1 MLHRPAAAL
10 SRGGTVAGMLGPMN
24 PLDQY
29 IEVTGRG
36 IAVAEAAAGLSRHRL
51 IDLGVVP
58 ADAQKIARIAGV
70 YFPANR
76 TTSPAIAAARENRH
90 CLATLDMIENYAR
103 KVSDQRR
110 AWGFRTR
117 ACGTAGNHQAVK
129 EACERLLLEFNG
141 PVAPEPERRP
151 SLRLINSRTRGP
163 GLVFHGSPIQVAG
176 VYRAAVEK
184 ARLNL
189 AQDSTASDGQAGPR
203 TDAPGAD
210 TAPFDAKGPVDCQ
223 AGLHGAGTDA
233 DGQADAQPDERTE
246 EDRIDR
252 FALGEAFA
260 EVLAG
265 GVPETV
271 YHAGVGIVLDE
282 HTRILGG
289 DGDDVELLASDGAR
303 MTGSEFVRLML
314 RDRAVVDRAVLVHP
328 VSGPVD
334 LYRLERFASPK
345 QREILQQV
353 YGVCAHPECNRPGV
367 YSETHHKDSFA
378 RGGMTNLDNLVLLC
392 PWHNAAND
400 DDPDAPARHG
410 RIESDGLDI
419 YRRLPGGR
427 RQRDDTPTMAR
438 RILNTRT
445 EARAAA

>member
-1 MLHRPAAAL
+1 MFHRRAASL
-10 SRGGTVAGMLGPMN
+10 SRGGAAAGMLGAMN

-36 IAVAEAAAGLSRHRL
+36 IVVAEAAAGLSRHRL

-117 ACGTAGNHQAVK
+117 ACRTPGNHQAVR

-141 PVAPEPERRP
+141 PQAPEPERRA
-151 SLRLINSRTRGP
+151 SLRLINSRTLGP
-163 GLVFHGSPIQVAG
+163 GLVFHGSSIQVASI
-176 VYRAAVEK
+176 YRAAFEQ
-184 ARLNL
+184 ARRNL
-189 AQDSTASDGQAGPR
+189 AQDSTRSDGQADPQ

-210 TAPFDAKGPVDCQ
+210 TATADVREPVDCQ
-223 AGLHGAGTDA
+223 GAGAGA
-233 DGQADAQPDERTE
+233 DGQADVQHDGRTE
-246 EDRIDR
+246 EARIDR

-260 EVLAG
+260 EVLAE

-282 HTRILGG
+282 HTRILEG
-289 DGDDVELLASDGAR
+289 DGDDVELLATDGAR

-345 QREILQQV
+345 QREILRQV
-353 YGVCAHPECNRPGV
+353 YGVCAHPQCNRPGV
-367 YSETHHKDSFA
+367 YSEAHHKDSFA

-410 RIESDGLDI
+410 RIESDGLDV
-419 YRRLPGGR
+419 YRLLPGGR

-438 RILNTRT
+438 RILNART
-445 EARAAA
+445 EALAAA

>member
-1 MLHRPAAAL
+1 
-10 SRGGTVAGMLGPMN
+10 MN
-24 PLDQY
+24 PLDQF
-29 IEVTGRG
+29 IEVSGRG

-58 ADAQKIARIAGV
+58 ADAQKIARVSAV

-90 CLATLDMIENYAR
+90 SLATLDMIENYAR
-103 KVSDQRR
+103 KVTDQRR
-110 AWGFRTR
+110 AWGFRRR

-141 PVAPEPERRP
+141 PEDPAPERRA

-163 GLVFHGSPIQVAG
+163 GLIFHGSSTQVSTI
-176 VYRAAVEK
+176 YRAAFEQ
-184 ARLNL
+184 ARQNL
-189 AQDSTASDGQAGPR
+189 TQPAA
-203 TDAPGAD
+203 
-210 TAPFDAKGPVDCQ
+210 
-223 AGLHGAGTDA
+223 DA
-233 DGQADAQPDERTE
+233 DGTADGRPAPQPTPQPGAQADGRAGEA
-246 EDRIDR
+246 RIDQ
-252 FALGEAFA
+252 FDLGEAFA
-260 EVLAG
+260 EVLAR

-282 HTRILGG
+282 YTQVLEG
-289 DGDDVELLASDGAR
+289 DGDEVELLASDGAR
-303 MTGSEFVRLML
+303 MTGSEFVRLIL

-328 VSGPVD
+328 VKGPVN

-353 YGVCAHPECNRPGV
+353 YGVCAHPECNRPGT
-367 YSETHHKDSFA
+367 YSEAHHKDSFA

-410 RIESDGLDI
+410 RIESDGLDV

-427 RQRDDTPTMAR
+427 RQHDNTPTMAR
-438 RILNTRT
+438 RILN
-445 EARAAA
+445 ARAEAGAAA

>member
-1 MLHRPAAAL
+1 
-10 SRGGTVAGMLGPMN
+10 MN

-90 CLATLDMIENYAR
+90 SLATLDMIENYAR
-103 KVSDQRR
+103 RVSDQRR

-141 PVAPEPERRP
+141 PDAPEPERRP

-163 GLVFHGSPIQVAG
+163 GLIFHGSSTQVAG

-184 ARLNL
+184 ARRNL
-189 AQDSTASDGQAGPR
+189 ARTTAGSDAQ
-203 TDAPGAD
+203 PGAQPGTRGD
-210 TAPFDAKGPVDCQ
+210 GSGAATNTAA
-223 AGLHGAGTDA
+223 ATGTAADA
-233 DGQADAQPDERTE
+233 DGQADARPDERTE

-252 FALGEAFA
+252 FALGEAFV
-260 EVLAG
+260 EVLAE

-367 YSETHHKDSFA
+367 YSEAHHKDSFA

-410 RIESDGLDI
+410 RIESDGLDV

-438 RILNTRT
+438 RILNART
-445 EARAAA
+445 EALAAA

>member
-1 MLHRPAAAL
+1 MP
-10 SRGGTVAGMLGPMN
+10 SRGGAAAGMLGPMN
-24 PLDQY
+24 PLDQF
-29 IEVTGRG
+29 IEVSGRG

-58 ADAQKIARIAGV
+58 ADAQKIARVSAV

-90 CLATLDMIENYAR
+90 SLATLDMIENYAR
-103 KVSDQRR
+103 KVTDQRR
-110 AWGFRTR
+110 AWGFRRR

-141 PVAPEPERRP
+141 PEDPAPERRA

-163 GLVFHGSPIQVAG
+163 GLIFHGSSTQVSTI
-176 VYRAAVEK
+176 YRAAFEQ
-184 ARLNL
+184 ARQNL
-189 AQDSTASDGQAGPR
+189 TQPAA
-203 TDAPGAD
+203 
-210 TAPFDAKGPVDCQ
+210 
-223 AGLHGAGTDA
+223 DA
-233 DGQADAQPDERTE
+233 DGTADGRPAPQPTPQPGAQADGRAGEA
-246 EDRIDR
+246 RIDQ
-252 FALGEAFA
+252 FDLGEAFA
-260 EVLAG
+260 EVLAR

-282 HTRILGG
+282 YTQVLEG
-289 DGDDVELLASDGAR
+289 DGDEVELLASDGAR
-303 MTGSEFVRLML
+303 MTGSEFVRLIL

-328 VSGPVD
+328 VKGPVN

-353 YGVCAHPECNRPGV
+353 YGVCAHPECNRPGT
-367 YSETHHKDSFA
+367 YSEAHHKDSFA

-410 RIESDGLDI
+410 RIESDGLDV

-427 RQRDDTPTMAR
+427 RQHDNTPTMAR
-438 RILNTRT
+438 RILN
-445 EARAAA
+445 ARAEAGAAA